1 MTIKDNM
8 IKMVL
13 RTVIKK
19 INKNFDMTD
28 IMDKYKA
35 DGRTMSIVITDL
47 GEGTGFSVANGVLV
61 DGNLENPTC
70 VVKMKKDILA
80 AIITNKITQQQAFLM
95 GGVDISS
102 NERLRDSIVIN
113 RIFDEMKGIII
124 KT

>member
-1 MTIKDNM
+1 MTIKDGM

-28 IMDKYKA
+28 IMDKYEA
-35 DGRTMSIVITDL
+35 DGRTMSIIITDL
-47 GEGTGFSVANGVLV
+47 GEGTGFSVTNGVLV
-61 DGNLENPTC
+61 AGNLENPTC

-95 GGVDISS
+95 GGVDIRS

-113 RIFDEMKGIII
+113 RIFGEMKGIIV

>member
-1 MTIKDNM
+1 MTIKDGM

-28 IMDKYKA
+28 IMDRYEA
-35 DGRTMSIVITDL
+35 DGRTMSIIITDL
-47 GEGTGFSVANGVLV
+47 GEGTGFSVTKGVLV
-61 DGNLENPTC
+61 AGNIDNPTC
-70 VVKMKKDILA
+70 TVKMKKDILA

-95 GGVDISS
+95 GGVEISS

-113 RIFDEMKGIII
+113 RIFGEMRGIIV
-124 KT
+124 KS